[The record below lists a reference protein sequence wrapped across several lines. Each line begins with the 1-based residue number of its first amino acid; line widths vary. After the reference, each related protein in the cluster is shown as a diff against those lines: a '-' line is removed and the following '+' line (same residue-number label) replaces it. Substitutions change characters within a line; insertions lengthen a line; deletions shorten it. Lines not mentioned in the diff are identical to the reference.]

1 METDADMEML
11 LADMRFEFIEE
22 TRDRLER
29 VEEQIRQIDARQ
41 GRVENTLLDLKRD
54 IHSVKGSAA
63 PFGFPIITKIAH
75 GLEDYLDTTG
85 DIANVVAED
94 LQIFIDT
101 ISDVLDAGEEPDD
114 QLKEMMLKGL
124 PSGRT
129 QSGLHRLSKGTIV
142 LLMPGGV
149 QRKIIGQE
157 LAQLGFKVTILDSP
171 IEALDTILILKPD
184 FMITT
189 MVQPRVSGVE
199 MARILSVIDATT
211 SLKVAILSSSLPD
224 SGDDPKELPDNSV
237 IVHKGPTMTQ
247 DLMAFLRR
255 D

>member
-29 VEEQIRQIDARQ
+29 VEQQIAQIESRQ
-41 GRVENTLLDLKRD
+41 GKVENALLELKRD

-85 DIANVVAED
+85 DITNVAAED
-94 LQIFIDT
+94 LRIFVDT
-101 ISDVLDAGEEPDD
+101 IADVLDAGDEPEDE
-114 QLKEMMLKGL
+114 LKEMMLKGL

-129 QSGLHRLSKGTIV
+129 QSGKHRLAKGTII

-157 LAQLGFKVTILDSP
+157 LAQLGFKVTILDNP
-171 IEALDTILILKPD
+171 IEALDTVLILKPD

-189 MVQPRVSGVE
+189 MVQPRLSGVE
-199 MARILSVIDATT
+199 MARVLSVIDAT
-211 SLKVAILSSSLPD
+211 SALKVAILSSSMPD
-224 SGDDPKELPDNSV
+224 AGDDPEDLPGNATL
-237 IVHKGPTMTQ
+237 IHKGPTMTR
-247 DLMAFLRR
+247 DLMAFLNK

>member
-1 METDADMEML
+1 MDTDADMEML

-29 VEEQIRQIDARQ
+29 VEEQIRQIEERQ
-41 GRVENTLLDLKRD
+41 GKVENTLLDLKRD

-85 DIANVVAED
+85 DISNVAAED
-94 LQIFIDT
+94 LRIFIDT
-101 ISDVLDAGEEPDD
+101 ISDVLDSGEEPDD

-129 QSGLHRLSKGTIV
+129 QSGMHRLSKGTII

-157 LAQLGFKVTILDSP
+157 LAQLGFKVTILDNP

-189 MVQPRVSGVE
+189 MIQPRLSGVE
-199 MARILSVIDATT
+199 MARILSVIDATAA
-211 SLKVAILSSSLPD
+211 LRVAIMSSSMPN
-224 SGDDPKELPDNSV
+224 SGDEPEDLPGNATL
-237 IVHKGPTMTQ
+237 IYKGPTMTQ
-247 DLMAFLRR
+247 ELMAFLQR
-255 D
+255 